1 MGTLPYPLASDWQ
14 RQTIKDYKVYN
25 EKGGVAIRSVFVVN
39 RDGVIT
45 YTNTSFK
52 ADKKEDYEAV
62 FSELQKLS

>member
-25 EKGGVAIRSVFVVN
+25 EKGGVAVRSVFVVN
-39 RDGVIT
+39 RDGLIT
-45 YTNTSFK
+45 YTNTTFK

-62 FSELQKLS
+62 FLELEKLA